1 MVRVAIGANQMHK
14 LDVVFF
20 ASLRESLGKEKVTI
34 ELDKVASIEE
44 IKQAVASL
52 LDNPDPLFEEGI
64 QASIDYNFAR
74 DSSKVDPESVKE
86 VAFFPP
92 VTGG

>member
-1 MVRVAIGANQMHK
+1 MVKAAIGANQMPK

-20 ASLRESLGKEKVTI
+20 ASLRESLGKDKVSI
-34 ELDKVASIEE
+34 ELDKVTSIEE

-74 DSSKVDPESVKE
+74 DSSKVDPENVKE

>member
-1 MVRVAIGANQMHK
+1 MHK

-20 ASLRESLGKEKVTI
+20 ASLRESLGRDKVSI
-34 ELDKVASIEE
+34 ELESEATIEE
-44 IKQAVASL
+44 IKQAVSL
-52 LDNPDPLFEEGI
+52 VLDNADPLFEEGI
-64 QASIDYNFAR
+64 QVSIDYNFAR
-74 DSSKVDPESVKE
+74 DSSKVDPANVKE

>member
-1 MVRVAIGANQMHK
+1 MHK

-34 ELDKVASIEE
+34 ELDKVTSIEE
-44 IKQAVASL
+44 IKQTVASL

>member
-1 MVRVAIGANQMHK
+1 MHK

-34 ELDKVASIEE
+34 ELDKETSIEE

>member
-1 MVRVAIGANQMHK
+1 MHK
-14 LDVVFF
+14 LDVGFF

>member
-1 MVRVAIGANQMHK
+1 MHK

-34 ELDKVASIEE
+34 ELDKVTSIEE

>member
-1 MVRVAIGANQMHK
+1 VAIGAKQMHK

-34 ELDKVASIEE
+34 ELDKVTSIEE

>member
-1 MVRVAIGANQMHK
+1 MIGVKQMHK

-20 ASLRESLGKEKVTI
+20 ASLRESIGTDKVTI
-34 ELDKVASIEE
+34 ELEKETTIEE
-44 IKQAVASL
+44 IKQIVAKL
-52 LDNPDPLFEEGI
+52 LDNPDPLFHEGI

-74 DSSKVDPESVKE
+74 HTSKVNPQTVKE